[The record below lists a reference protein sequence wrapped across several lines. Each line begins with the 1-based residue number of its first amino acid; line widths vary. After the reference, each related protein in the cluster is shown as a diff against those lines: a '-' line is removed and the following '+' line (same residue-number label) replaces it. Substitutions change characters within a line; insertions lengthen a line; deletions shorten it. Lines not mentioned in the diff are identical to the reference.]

1 MSDKAVKNSNNKKP
15 NPWNKPANKSP
26 SESQN
31 KQPSKRVTKPLTK
44 QAQKYLRGISH
55 DTKPVVTVA
64 DKGLTENI
72 MLEIDVCLDQHEL
85 IKVKLRTDRDTRQ
98 QHMDAIMA
106 ETGAQKIQSIGQTLT
121 IYRANPKKP
130 VYELPK

>member
-1 MSDKAVKNSNNKKP
+1 MSDKAVNKSNNKTTRTL
-15 NPWNKPANKSP
+15 
-26 SESQN
+26 
-31 KQPSKRVTKPLTK
+31 SKN
-44 QAQKYLRGISH
+44 AQKYLRGISH

-72 MLEIDVCLDQHEL
+72 MLEIEVCLDQHEL
-85 IKVKLRTDRDTRQ
+85 IKIKLRTDRETRQ
-98 QHMDAIMA
+98 QHTDTIIA

>member
-1 MSDKAVKNSNNKKP
+1 MSDKAP
-15 NPWNKPANKSP
+15 NKST
-26 SESQN
+26 N
-31 KQPSKRVTKPLTK
+31 KSNQKPVRPLSKN
-44 QAQKYLRGISH
+44 AQKYLRGIAH

-72 MLEIDVCLDQHEL
+72 MLELEVCLDQHEL
-85 IKVKLRTDRDTRQ
+85 IKVKLRTDRETRQ
-98 QHMDAIMA
+98 KHTERIIA

>member
-1 MSDKAVKNSNNKKP
+1 MSDKAPNKST
-15 NPWNKPANKSP
+15 NKPARTL
-26 SESQN
+26 
-31 KQPSKRVTKPLTK
+31 SKN
-44 QAQKYLRGISH
+44 AQKYLRGIAH

-72 MLEIDVCLDQHEL
+72 MLELEVCLDQHEL
-85 IKVKLRTDRDTRQ
+85 IKVKLRTDRQTREA
-98 QHMDAIMA
+98 HIERIIA

-121 IYRANPKKP
+121 IYRGNPKKP

>member
-1 MSDKAVKNSNNKKP
+1 MSDKA
-15 NPWNKPANKSP
+15 ANKST
-26 SESQN
+26 N
-31 KQPSKRVTKPLTK
+31 KSMKQISKPLSK
-44 QAQKYLRGISH
+44 NAQKFLRGIAH

-72 MLEIDVCLDQHEL
+72 MLELEVCLDQHEL

-98 QHMDAIMA
+98 QHTETIIN
-106 ETGAQKIQSIGQTLT
+106 ETGAFKIQAVGQTLT